1 MSKYEKLS
9 ESCKIMWKE
18 NFNLTTEKY
27 TQVSGYIFND
37 KNEMLIVKNGD
48 TWTVP
53 GGHPELYEYTIGTLV
68 REVMEEACVSIKN
81 IKYLGAVE
89 VVESNDKYYQLR
101 YIARVNK
108 VHRFKEEWE
117 INERKFVKLEDLKK
131 YIKWCD
137 GVTFKA
143 QLDTA
148 LRVLSEGYVDSSI
161 SA

>member
-1 MSKYEKLS
+1 MKTLIFCFIISILVHTALFIDYSSKKSNKNSSLIAKKNFIDVEIIQASDGVLNAEDKSGIDKISNAVSNNIEK
-9 ESCKIMWKE
+9 K
-18 NFNLTTEKY
+18 
-27 TQVSGYIFND
+27 V
-37 KNEMLIVKNGD
+37 
-48 TWTVP
+48 
-53 GGHPELYEYTIGTLV
+53 
-68 REVMEEACVSIKN
+68 IKN

>member
-1 MSKYEKLS
+1 MSKYEKIS
-9 ESCKIMWKE
+9 ENCKILWKE

-27 TQVSGYIFND
+27 TQVSGYIFNEND
-37 KNEMLIVKNGD
+37 ELLIVKNEN

-89 VVESNDKYYQLR
+89 VIEGNDKYYQLR
-101 YIARVNK
+101 YVARVK
-108 VHRFKEEWE
+108 IIYRFKHEFE
-117 INERKFVKLEDLKK
+117 ISERKFVKLEDLKK
-131 YIKWCD
+131 YISWCD

-143 QLDTA
+143 QIESAKKQLGQ
-148 LRVLSEGYVDSSI
+148 EYEDSSI